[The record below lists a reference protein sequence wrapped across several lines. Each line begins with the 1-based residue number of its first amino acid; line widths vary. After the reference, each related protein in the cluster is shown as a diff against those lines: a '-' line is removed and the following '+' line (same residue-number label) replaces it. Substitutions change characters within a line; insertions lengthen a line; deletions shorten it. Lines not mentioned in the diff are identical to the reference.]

1 MKMKKSYFFKTK
13 GENSCIGQSPN
24 LIYEDD
30 PQCIPIAEEEYR
42 NIIAELEAKAQAEY
56 EAEQQAEQSYV
67 EQLEAENAALL
78 FQVLTGEELTDV

>member
-30 PQCIPIAEEEYR
+30 PYCVPITEDEY
-42 NIIAELEAKAQAEY
+42 NTAITELEAKAQAEY
-56 EAEQQAEQSYV
+56 EAEQKAEHSYI

-78 FQVLTGEELTDV
+78 Y